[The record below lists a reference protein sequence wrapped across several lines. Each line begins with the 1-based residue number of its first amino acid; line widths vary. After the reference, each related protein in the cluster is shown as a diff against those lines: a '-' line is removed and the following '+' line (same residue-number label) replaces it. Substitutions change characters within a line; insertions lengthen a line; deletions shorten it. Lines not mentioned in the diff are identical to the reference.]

1 MSSTKLI
8 QSPCRYNFSKE
19 EARALAEQTLDKLNH
34 HDISANP
41 IHFTLFFELL
51 TSINPNIAEQIEHA
65 LQFKTY
71 NDDSARVMF
80 NTLWNEIISHSLHSE
95 EFSEIVDNLIL
106 YIDLWIKAA
115 QEKSDKISQE
125 IEQVT
130 QLNTAQEMIDRLK
143 SNVLPAIQSYQSET
157 HLLQEQIHDSSAEI
171 IRLKKEL
178 DKATAI
184 AKTDELTDIP
194 NRRGFN
200 ELIEKMMLE
209 ANKNQSSFALLILDI
224 DFFKKV
230 NDTYGHLVGDSILR
244 YLAKSLHNET
254 KGKDSIARIGGEEFV
269 AILPSTRYD
278 SALKLAN
285 TIREK
290 IASRPLHV
298 KNKANPI
305 TLTLSIGVAMY
316 QLNETLDA
324 LFTRADKCLY
334 MAKSN
339 GRNRVYGEA
348 EL

>member
-1 MSSTKLI
+1 MNSSQLI
-8 QSPCRYNFSKE
+8 QSPCRYSFSKE
-19 EARALAEQTLDKLNH
+19 EARELAEQTLEKLNH

-51 TSINPNIAEQIEHA
+51 TSINPSIAEQVEHA

-80 NTLWNEIISHSLHSE
+80 NALWSEIISHSLHSE

-106 YIDLWIKAA
+106 YIDNWIKAA
-115 QEKSDKISQE
+115 QNKSDSISAE
-125 IEQVT
+125 VEKVS
-130 QLNTAQEMIDRLK
+130 QLSTAQEMIDRLK
-143 SNVLPAIQSYQSET
+143 SNVLPAIASYQSET
-157 HLLQEQIHDSSAEI
+157 NALQEQIQDSSAEI
-171 IRLKKEL
+171 MRLKKEL

-184 AKTDELTDIP
+184 AKTDELTNIP

-200 ELIEKMMLE
+200 EIIENMMKE
-209 ANKNQSSFALLILDI
+209 ANEKQSSFALLVLDI

-269 AILPSTRYD
+269 AILPSTSYD

-298 KNKANPI
+298 KNNANPI
-305 TLTLSIGVAMY
+305 TLTISIGVAMF
-316 QLNETLDA
+316 QLNETLDS

>member
-1 MSSTKLI
+1 MNSAKLI

-19 EARALAEQTLDKLNH
+19 EARALAEQTLAKLDEHNVN
-34 HDISANP
+34 ANP

-51 TSINPNIAEQIEHA
+51 TSINPDIAEQVEHA

-80 NTLWNEIISHSLHSE
+80 NTLWSEIISHSLHSE

-106 YIDLWIKAA
+106 FIDNWIKSA
-115 QEKSDKISQE
+115 QDKSDQINVEVEQISQ
-125 IEQVT
+125 
-130 QLNTAQEMIDRLK
+130 LSTAQEMMDRLK
-143 SNVLPAIQSYQSET
+143 SNVLPAIKSYQSET
-157 HLLQEQIHDSSAEI
+157 SVLQEQIHESSAEI

-184 AKTDELTDIP
+184 AKTDELTNIP

-200 ELIEKMMLE
+200 ELIEEMMKD
-209 ANKNQSSFALLILDI
+209 ANQKQQSFALLILDI

-230 NDTYGHLVGDSILR
+230 NDSYGHLVGDSILR

-269 AILPSTRYD
+269 AILPSTSYD
-278 SALKLAN
+278 SAVKLAN

-290 IASRPLHV
+290 IATRPLHV
-298 KNKANPI
+298 KNNAKPI
-305 TLTLSIGVAMY
+305 TLTISTGVAMY
-316 QLNETLDA
+316 QLNETLDS